1 MPAGGP
7 PRPDAVRS
15 DAAMDLT
22 LSDEHEALVR
32 MVHEFAIREVA
43 PAAAA
48 IDRDAR
54 FPAELVARMAE
65 LGLMGIEVPVEYG
78 GSGLDTIAYV
88 LAMEEVSAACAST
101 GVIMSVNNSLVCDP
115 LAKFATEEQKQRWLV
130 PLASGAKLG
139 CFMLSEPE
147 AGSDAAAQRTVAI
160 PDGDGYVIDGIK
172 NWITNGPQADY
183 GILFTMTDRAAGHRG
198 ITAFVIDMNAPGV
211 RRGHKDDKLGI
222 RGSHSSQVFFDE
234 HRVPAEQ
241 MLGKV
246 GEGFKVAMSTLDCGR
261 IGIAA
266 QALGIARASFETA
279 AAYACVRKTFGKRVI
294 DHQAMGFM
302 LADMETELEAARLL
316 TLRAAASKMAGR
328 RHTAESSMAKL
339 YASETANRL
348 AKSAIQIHG
357 GNGYVTEFP
366 VERFYRDAKITE
378 IYEGTSEIQ
387 RLVIAADL
395 LRA

>member
-1 MPAGGP
+1 
-7 PRPDAVRS
+7 
-15 DAAMDLT
+15 MDLT
-22 LSDEHEALVR
+22 LTDEHDALVR
-32 MVHEFAIREVA
+32 MVREFAEREVK
-43 PAAAA
+43 PVAAA

-54 FPAELVARMAE
+54 FPAELVRRMGE
-65 LGLMGIEVPVEYG
+65 LGLMGIEVPVELG

-115 LAKFATEEQKQRWLV
+115 LRKFATPEQQEKWLV
-130 PLASGAKLG
+130 PLASGEKLG

-147 AGSDAAAQRTVAI
+147 AGSDAAAQKTVAV
-160 PDGDGYVIDGIK
+160 PDGDGFVIDGIK
-172 NWITNGPQADY
+172 NWITNGPQADT
-183 GILFTMTDRAAGHRG
+183 GILFCMTDKAAGHRG
-198 ITAFVIDMNAPGV
+198 ISAFVIDMNAPGV

-222 RGSHSSQVFFDE
+222 RGSHSSQIFFDE
-234 HRVPAEQ
+234 HRVGGDQ
-241 MLGKV
+241 LLGKV
-246 GEGFKVAMSTLDCGR
+246 GEGFRVAMATLDCGR

-279 AAYACVRKTFGKRVI
+279 AAYACMRKTFGKRVI
-294 DHQAMGFM
+294 DHQAIAFM
-302 LADMETELEAARLL
+302 LADMECELEAARLL
-316 TLRAAASKMAGR
+316 TLRAAAAKMAGR
-328 RHTAESSMAKL
+328 RHSRESAMAKL
-339 YASETANRL
+339 YASEAANRL

-387 RLVIAADL
+387 RVVIAADM